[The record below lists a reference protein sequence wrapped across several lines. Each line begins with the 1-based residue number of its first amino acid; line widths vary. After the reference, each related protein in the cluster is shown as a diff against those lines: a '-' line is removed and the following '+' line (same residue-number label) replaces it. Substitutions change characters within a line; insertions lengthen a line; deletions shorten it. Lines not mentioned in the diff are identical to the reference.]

1 MKKLVIDV
9 GGTLIKYA
17 LIDDDLKMYQKGEVK
32 TPLDSQASFVKSIV
46 ELYQQFKDETDGIA
60 LSMPGN
66 IDSNTGYIHTP
77 GALTYN
83 ENTNIIHALHEYID
97 VNISVENDG
106 KCAALAELYYGNL
119 QGCNNGVVLIIGT
132 GIGGGI
138 ICNGQLVKGDDFFAG
153 EVSFLY
159 TDLKAKGFQKMFAYS
174 ASTSTLVRSVAKAK
188 NIDPETIDGKVVFEM
203 IKNNDQD
210 AIAAFEEITDYLA
223 GAIYNFN
230 CILNPK
236 KVLLGG
242 GISKQP
248 LLLETVNKKVN
259 DIYAS
264 IPFNIPH
271 TIIETTKY
279 FNDSNL
285 LGALANFH
293 LMFK

>member
-1 MKKLVIDV
+1 
-9 GGTLIKYA
+9 
-17 LIDDDLKMYQKGEVK
+17 MYQKGEVK

-83 ENTNIIHALHEYID
+83 ENTNIIDALHEYID

-159 TDLKAKGFQKMFAYS
+159 TDLKAKGFEKMFAFK
-174 ASTSTLVRSVAKAK
+174 ASTSSLVRAVAKAK
-188 NIDPETIDGKVVFEM
+188 NTDPETIDGKVVFEM

>member
-1 MKKLVIDV
+1 
-9 GGTLIKYA
+9 
-17 LIDDDLKMYQKGEVK
+17 
-32 TPLDSQASFVKSIV
+32 
-46 ELYQQFKDETDGIA
+46 
-60 LSMPGN
+60 
-66 IDSNTGYIHTP
+66 
-77 GALTYN
+77 
-83 ENTNIIHALHEYID
+83 
-97 VNISVENDG
+97 
-106 KCAALAELYYGNL
+106 
-119 QGCNNGVVLIIGT
+119 
-132 GIGGGI
+132 
-138 ICNGQLVKGDDFFAG
+138 
-153 EVSFLY
+153 
-159 TDLKAKGFQKMFAYS
+159 
-174 ASTSTLVRSVAKAK
+174 
-188 NIDPETIDGKVVFEM
+188 M